1 MSRATT
7 LYLVFLVLA
16 VTQSAFGQV
25 SDTGLGQFGT
35 FQRNHIQTMNLF
47 NLNNHIEIPLFA
59 KKERGANFNAKLVW
73 DQSDSLQFVQVPYP
87 PGGSYFQVSAGPGL
101 ITVSDVYY
109 NSHVT
114 GGQTCNTAYQYQA
127 VITYFDSIVDQNNA
141 VHPLPYNT
149 NVETGAG
156 CLPVTG
162 TFTTATQDGQWLLT
176 VSWTNQ
182 NCSGQNCITSIT
194 ETDPSGNVYSFSNA
208 GVRTVTDPNGNQI
221 AKSGSGNGPYTW
233 TDPTGNT
240 VFTAQEPVPPPYTF
254 SYPIQAGG
262 MANVQLNVT
271 SGFTFQNNFG
281 CNLPYVYPG
290 GGGLPTSISLPDG
303 TSYSFVYESA
313 NGSYPST
320 TVTGRIHSITV
331 PAGGTWT
338 YTYSGGQNGINCTG
352 TPGSPATISITGSDG
367 SVRTYNRTVC
377 TSNCATQPWSQ
388 TVVTDPA
395 CNDTV
400 YEFDA
405 NGYQMQVQNYQGTAG
420 TAACSASTQTLLQT
434 VITCYNGDFTNCGT
448 APSTGTCTNP
458 GGICRTDA
466 YTYFPGLAEPSLSEI
481 FYNANELPTQDNEF
495 DFGVNTGSAP
505 TTTPLRATKTTY
517 ANIGNN
523 ILNRP
528 SCVQITA
535 GTSPSTCG
543 TVTSTTKSLT
553 NFLNYD
559 SHGNVGTIQEWV
571 SGTTYISRGLT
582 YFSTGLVHTE
592 NDFKGTPTTY
602 TYGDCN
608 NSYPT
613 QITTAGISHY
623 LTWDCNGGVET
634 STKDANGQTTS
645 YSYTNPS
652 SGVADPFWRL
662 TQVTY
667 PDTGQTTTTYN
678 DTATPLNVTTS
689 QLQ

>member
-1 MSRATT
+1 MSRATP

-59 KKERGANFNAKLVW
+59 KKERGINFYAKLIW
-73 DQSDSLQFVQVPYP
+73 EQSDALALYQAPYP
-87 PGGSYFQVSAGPGL
+87 PGGSYFQVNFGPGFE
-101 ITVSDVYY
+101 TVTNVNYQ
-109 NSHVT
+109 SHVV
-114 GGQTCNTAYQYQA
+114 GSQTCSPFQYQA
-127 VITYFDSIVDQNNA
+127 ATTYFDSIIEQNMT
-141 VHPLPYNT
+141 VHPFTPSPG
-149 NVETGAG
+149 VQ
-156 CLPVTG
+156 TG
-162 TFTTATQDGQWLLT
+162 TGCSAGTFKTTTNDGQWLLT
-176 VSWTNQ
+176 VTYTNQ
-182 NCSGQNCITSIT
+182 NCSGVQCITSVT
-194 ETDPSGNVYSFSNA
+194 ETDMSGNVYIGTA
-208 GVRTVTDPNGNQI
+208 ALTDPNGNQI
-221 AKSGSGNGPYTW
+221 TKSSSGSSTFTW
-233 TDPTGNT
+233 ADPTGNT
-240 VFTAQEPVPPPYTF
+240 VFTSNANSASPPLVY
-254 SYPIQAGG
+254 SYPTQTGI
-262 MANVQLNVT
+262 MANVQVNYT

-290 GGGLPTSISLPDG
+290 GGSLATSISLPDG

-338 YTYSGGQNGINCTG
+338 YTYSGGHNGINCSG
-352 TPGSPATISITGSDG
+352 TPGSPATISVTDSDG
-367 SVRTYNRTVC
+367 SVWTYNRTVC
-377 TSNCATQPWSQ
+377 TSNCTTQPWSQ

-613 QITTAGISHY
+613 QITTAGLSHY